1 MGVLTRSIT
10 SIPGLIAEV
19 LIIGIAV
26 GCFVGLHALIQRRLS
41 MELLRRHNDVAGF
54 LFSAVGVLYAVLLG
68 FVVVVVWQKYD
79 EIVANVQNEVDSVGN
94 LYHSVDGY
102 DALSRATIRHDLD
115 TYARIV
121 ATVEWQAMAQGRG
134 VPDTADGVLEDA
146 AYRVD
151 TFKPK
156 DYKEFAAQQASI
168 GNMQRLYDARR
179 QRLIHSDATV
189 PPILWFALISGALAM
204 VGFCYIFG
212 VENRPAQLLMT
223 AILVALI
230 GILFVVIQE
239 FSTPFSGSVSISNDG
254 WVYLEQRTHLIR

>member
-1 MGVLTRSIT
+1 VGVLTRSIT
-10 SIPGLIAEV
+10 NVPGLIAEM
-19 LIIGIAV
+19 LIIAV
-26 GCFVGLHALIQRRLS
+26 AVACFVGLHALLQRRLS
-41 MELLRRHNDVAGF
+41 TEMLRRHNEVAGY

-79 EIVANVQNEVDSVGN
+79 EIVSNVQSEVDAVGN

-102 DALSRATIRHDLD
+102 DLASRTMIRKDLD
-115 TYARIV
+115 SYARIV
-121 ATVEWQAMAQGRG
+121 ATIEWQAMARNQD
-134 VPDTADGVLEDA
+134 VPETADGVLEDA

-151 TFKPK
+151 TFAPRDFKG
-156 DYKEFAAQQASI
+156 FTAQQASI

-212 VENRPAQLLMT
+212 VENRPAQLMMT

-230 GILFVVIQE
+230 GILFAVIGE

-254 WVYLEQRTHLIR
+254 WVYLEQRTHFIR

>member
-1 MGVLTRSIT
+1 MIGV
-10 SIPGLIAEV
+10 
-19 LIIGIAV
+19 AV
-26 GCFVGLHALIQRRLS
+26 GCFVGLHALLQRRLS
-41 MELLRRHNDVAGF
+41 TEMLRRHNDVAGY

-79 EIVANVQNEVDSVGN
+79 EIVANVQSEVDAVGN

-102 DALSRATIRHDLD
+102 DPASRTLIRRDLD
-115 TYARIV
+115 SYARTV
-121 ATVEWQAMAQGRG
+121 ANVEWPAMERSQD
-134 VPDTADGVLEDA
+134 VPETADGVLEGA

-151 TFKPK
+151 TFTPK
-156 DYKEFAAQQASI
+156 DYKGFAAQQASI

-189 PPILWFALISGALAM
+189 PPILWFALISGAVAM

-223 AILVALI
+223 AILVSLI
-230 GILFVVIQE
+230 GILFVVIGE

-254 WVYLEQRTHLIR
+254 WTYLEQRVHFIR